1 MSPASC
7 PSLETECMSLDSALV
22 RGYLKGV
29 FAHCRI
35 PSLSSTPLPH
45 FLCQAKINNKVD
57 LESPKVVTMVE
68 MKPGEKKVFCR
79 CW

>member
-1 MSPASC
+1 MW
-7 PSLETECMSLDSALV
+7 
-22 RGYLKGV
+22 GYCKGV
-29 FAHCRI
+29 FTHRCI

-45 FLCQAKINNKVD
+45 FPSQAKINNKVD
-57 LESPKVVTMVE
+57 LESPKVATAIE